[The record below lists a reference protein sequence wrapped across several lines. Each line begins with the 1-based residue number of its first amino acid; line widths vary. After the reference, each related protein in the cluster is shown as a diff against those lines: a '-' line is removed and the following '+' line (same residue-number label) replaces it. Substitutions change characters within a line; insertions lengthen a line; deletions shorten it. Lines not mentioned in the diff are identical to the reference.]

1 MSENHNMKFTVLAE
15 NHEAC
20 GLECEHGLSIFI
32 EYKEKKYLLDAG
44 QSGVFARNAE
54 KLGIDL
60 EAVDVAFLS
69 HAHYDHGD
77 GFEEF
82 FRLNGHAKVYAREE
96 GKEQDCYSVKRA
108 QTVSGEAYKIDKKS
122 DNEKKNEAEQSDVVL
137 TPTDMDA
144 HDTARYIGIAPEILR
159 EYAERFCW
167 TNGQMEVT
175 PGIWLVPHTT
185 PELEKIGEKTGMYR
199 EICRN
204 LVDKEDVQNTVLLK
218 TPENKCFSWNRYKE
232 QLQGTVC
239 EEEFQWLAPEGFQHE
254 HSLVFETAHG
264 LAIFNSCSHGGV
276 ANIVNEVRQA
286 LPDKNIYAYIGGFH
300 LKAPGV
306 QDAMNCT
313 EQEVEALGRTLLEL
327 GIERIYTGHCTG
339 ERGFQVLKGVM
350 GEKLEL
356 LRTGLQVEF

>member
-15 NHEAC
+15 NHEAR

-44 QSGVFARNAE
+44 QSGVFAHNAE

-60 EAVDVAFLS
+60 AAVDTAFLS

-77 GFEEF
+77 GFAEF
-82 FRLNGHAKVYAREE
+82 FRLNGRAKVYAREE
-96 GKEQDCYSVKRA
+96 GQALDCYSVKRA
-108 QTVSGEAYKIDKKS
+108 QTVFGETCKSGEMS
-122 DNEKKNEAEQSDVVL
+122 DNEKKNEAEQSEVVL
-137 TPTDMDA
+137 TPTNTDA
-144 HDTARYIGIAPEILR
+144 HGTARYIGIAPEILR
-159 EYAERFCW
+159 DYVGRFCW
-167 TNGQMEVT
+167 TNGQMEAAT
-175 PGIWLVPHTT
+175 GIWLIPHTT

-199 EICRN
+199 EINRN
-204 LVDKEDVQNTVLLK
+204 LVDKEDSQNVVLLK
-218 TPENKCFSWNRYKE
+218 TPENKCFSWKQYKE
-232 QLQGTVC
+232 QMQGTFC
-239 EEEFQWLAPEGFQHE
+239 EDEFQWLAPEGFQHE
-254 HSLVFETAHG
+254 QSLVFETAHG
-264 LAIFNSCSHGGV
+264 LVIFNSCSHGGV

-286 LPDKNIYAYIGGFH
+286 LPDKKIYAYIGGFH

-313 EQEVEALGRTLLEL
+313 EQEVEALGRSLLEL

-339 ERGFQVLKGVM
+339 KQGFQVLKGVM